1 MRLDKLAYLSLACFT
16 CLVIVLVIAFGS
28 YGTNISKD
36 PNFLMFFKWY
46 IFLFIFNLINIL
58 ITLIFHY
65 VMADIPGVQG
75 LKGYSGDKGLAG
87 ENDKCFCSSQS
98 GGRIPNTDI
107 DSLDINAD
115 IKTRDVNNLQ
125 DDRVGTVIYHDTDS
139 NPNTPLVVGREDAPS
154 F

>member
-87 ENDKCFCSSQS
+87 ENSRCFCDDV
-98 GGRIPNTDI
+98 NDADANNVDI